1 MSAPI
6 DALTQTTDAQ
16 PLPVLGRDVT
26 VPLVTGGEVT
36 YAALDYAASAPAL
49 QRVWDDVA
57 AYAPYYGSV
66 HRGAG
71 YLSQLSTDL
80 FENSRRAVAE
90 FLGCREDDQVVFTR
104 STTDSLNLLAAV
116 LPAGCEVFV
125 FETEHHASLLPWRD
139 ARVSYL
145 NAPRTPGEAVAT
157 LERALAA
164 RDLKGPALVCVT
176 GASNV
181 TGELW
186 PVRELAAVAH
196 AHGARVVLDAAQ
208 LAPHHPV
215 DIAELDVDWVAFS
228 GHKLYA
234 PFGSGVLAGRADWL
248 RDSEPYLAGGG
259 ASRKVARRSDGGVDV
274 EWHTTAARHEAGSPN
289 VIGVYAI
296 ASACKALTEAG
307 FDRLV
312 ARERELVARVREG
325 LAEVPE
331 VRVLSLFG
339 DDAPRVGV
347 ISFVVDGW
355 NSSHF
360 AAALSAEY
368 GIGVRDGL
376 FCAHPLVRTLLGG
389 DAGDPG
395 SAARLTPVPARG
407 RSTRSGSASGP
418 VRRTSTSSGSPGPSG
433 NSSGTAP
440 AGTTAPRTAVASP
453 TAADARRSGV
463 EADRERRFQVVLGVG
478 TERHVRVRGLDAR
491 DLADAARDDVR
502 QVVVP
507 GDPHHGDQIVGA
519 GDGED
524 LADAF
529 QRRDGL
535 GDLGDPVD
543 AGLDEHDRGDH
554 G

>member
-1 MSAPI
+1 MSVPTAV
-6 DALTQTTDAQ
+6 AT

-26 VPLVTGGEVT
+26 VPLVTGGQVA

-80 FENSRRAVAE
+80 FENARGTVAE

-104 STTDSLNLLAAV
+104 STTDSLNLLAAA
-116 LPAGCEVFV
+116 LPAGCRVFV

-139 ARVSYL
+139 ADVTYL
-145 NAPRTPGEAVAT
+145 DAPRSPAEAVET

-164 RDLKGPALVCVT
+164 REPYGPALVCVT

-186 PVRELAAVAH
+186 PVRELAAAAH
-196 AHGARVVLDAAQ
+196 AHGARIVLDAAQ

-215 DIAELDVDWVAFS
+215 SVRDLDVDWVAFS

-234 PFGSGVLAGRADWL
+234 PFGSGVLAGRSDWL
-248 RDSEPYLAGGG
+248 RDAEPYLAGGG
-259 ASRKVARRSDGGVDV
+259 ASRQVARRADGGVDV
-274 EWHTTAARHEAGSPN
+274 QWHTTAARHEAGSPN
-289 VIGVYAI
+289 VIGVHSI

-312 ARERELVARVREG
+312 AREQHLVGEVLAG

-331 VRVLSLFG
+331 VKVLSLFG

-347 ISFVVDGW
+347 ISFVVEGW

-376 FCAHPLVRTLLGG
+376 FCAHPLVRTLLGS
-389 DAGDPG
+389 DPG
-395 SAARLTPVPARG
+395 EAGECGAPEAEPGERSLNAIRVSFGAGTPDEHIERFLRAVRELVSGGARWKYRTEDGRCVPDRGAAAR
-407 RSTRSGSASGP
+407 
-418 VRRTSTSSGSPGPSG
+418 
-433 NSSGTAP
+433 
-440 AGTTAPRTAVASP
+440 
-453 TAADARRSGV
+453 
-463 EADRERRFQVVLGVG
+463 
-478 TERHVRVRGLDAR
+478 
-491 DLADAARDDVR
+491 
-502 QVVVP
+502 
-507 GDPHHGDQIVGA
+507 I
-519 GDGED
+519 
-524 LADAF
+524 
-529 QRRDGL
+529 
-535 GDLGDPVD
+535 
-543 AGLDEHDRGDH
+543 
-554 G
+554 

>member
-1 MSAPI
+1 MSACPN
-6 DALTQTTDAQ
+6 AAATTTPSDDPACAD
-16 PLPVLGRDVT
+16 PLPVLGREVT

-80 FENSRRAVAE
+80 FENSRRTVAE
-90 FLGCREDDQVVFTR
+90 FLGCRPDDQVVFTR

-116 LPAGCEVFV
+116 VPAECEVFV

-139 ARVSYL
+139 ARVTYL

-157 LERALAA
+157 LERALAGRGA
-164 RDLKGPALVCVT
+164 EGPALVCVT

-186 PVRELAAVAH
+186 PVRELAAAAH
-196 AHGARVVLDAAQ
+196 AGGARIVLDAAQ

-215 DIAELDVDWVAFS
+215 DIAGLDVDWVAFS

-248 RDSEPYLAGGG
+248 QGAEPYLAGGG
-259 ASRKVARRSDGGVDV
+259 ASRKVARRADGGVDV
-274 EWHTTAARHEAGSPN
+274 DWHTTAARHEAGSPN

-296 ASACKALTEAG
+296 ASACKALTDAG
-307 FDRLV
+307 FDALV
-312 ARERELVARVREG
+312 AREHRLVARVREG
-325 LAEVPE
+325 LAGVPE
-331 VRVLSLFG
+331 VKVLSLFG
-339 DDAPRVGV
+339 EDAPRVGV
-347 ISFVVDGW
+347 LSFVVEGW

-376 FCAHPLVRTLLGG
+376 FCAHPLVRTLLGS
-389 DAGDPG
+389 DPQDPG
-395 SAARLTPVPARG
+395 ECGAPEAEPG
-407 RSTRSGSASGP
+407 ERSLNAIRVSFG
-418 VRRTSTSSGSPGPSG
+418 
-433 NSSGTAP
+433 
-440 AGTTAPRTAVASP
+440 AGTP
-453 TAADARRSGV
+453 
-463 EADRERRFQVVLGVG
+463 
-478 TERHVRVRGLDAR
+478 
-491 DLADAARDDVR
+491 
-502 QVVVP
+502 
-507 GDPHHGDQIVGA
+507 
-519 GDGED
+519 
-524 LADAF
+524 
-529 QRRDGL
+529 
-535 GDLGDPVD
+535 
-543 AGLDEHDRGDH
+543 DEHVDRFVRAVRELVTDGARWNYRTEDGRCVPDRG
-554 G
+554 

>member
-1 MSAPI
+1 MSVCPSAVETSAPL
-6 DALTQTTDAQ
+6 A
-16 PLPVLGRDVT
+16 VLGSDVT

-49 QRVWDDVA
+49 RRVWDDVA

-80 FENSRRAVAE
+80 FETSRKDVAA

-104 STTDSLNLLAAV
+104 STTDSLNLLAAA
-116 LPAGCEVFV
+116 LPTGTEVFV
-125 FETEHHASLLPWRD
+125 FETEHHASLLPWEQRED
-139 ARVSYL
+139 TRVTYL
-145 NAPRTPGEAVAT
+145 SAPRSPREAVET
-157 LERALAA
+157 LEKALAGRA
-164 RDLKGPALVCVT
+164 GGPALVCVT

-186 PVRELAAVAH
+186 PVRELAAAAH
-196 AHGARVVLDAAQ
+196 ARGARIVLDAAQ

-215 DIAELDVDWVAFS
+215 DIAEADVDWVAFS

-234 PFGSGVLAGRADWL
+234 PFGAGVLAGRADWL
-248 RDSEPYLAGGG
+248 REARPYLAGGG
-259 ASRKVARRSDGGVDV
+259 ASRKVARRDDGGVDV

-296 ASACKALTEAG
+296 ASACRALSEAG
-307 FDRLV
+307 FDGLV
-312 ARERELVARVREG
+312 ARERQLIATVREG

-331 VRVLSLFG
+331 VRLLSLFG

-347 ISFVVDGW
+347 LSFVVEGW

-389 DAGDPG
+389 EAGDPG
-395 SAARLTPVPARG
+395 ECGAPEAAPGERSLNAIRVSFGAGTPDEHVERFVRAVKELVRDGAKWEYRTEDGRCVPAR
-407 RSTRSGSASGP
+407 
-418 VRRTSTSSGSPGPSG
+418 
-433 NSSGTAP
+433 
-440 AGTTAPRTAVASP
+440 
-453 TAADARRSGV
+453 
-463 EADRERRFQVVLGVG
+463 
-478 TERHVRVRGLDAR
+478 
-491 DLADAARDDVR
+491 
-502 QVVVP
+502 
-507 GDPHHGDQIVGA
+507 
-519 GDGED
+519 
-524 LADAF
+524 
-529 QRRDGL
+529 
-535 GDLGDPVD
+535 
-543 AGLDEHDRGDH
+543 
-554 G
+554 

>member
-1 MSAPI
+1 MSVPTA
-6 DALTQTTDAQ
+6 ALDSSICA
-16 PLPVLGRDVT
+16 PLPVLGQNVT

-80 FENSRRAVAE
+80 FENSRRTVAE
-90 FLGCREDDQVVFTR
+90 FLGCRADDQVVFTR
-104 STTDSLNLLAAV
+104 STTDSLNLLAAAI
-116 LPAGCEVFV
+116 PADCQVFV
-125 FETEHHASLLPWRD
+125 YETEHHASLLPWRD
-139 ARVSYL
+139 AQVTYL
-145 NAPRTPGEAVAT
+145 NAPRTPAQAVES
-157 LERALAA
+157 LERALAD
-164 RDLKGPALVCVT
+164 RDPYGPALVCVT

-186 PVRELAAVAH
+186 PVRELAAAAH
-196 AHGARVVLDAAQ
+196 AHGARIVLDAAQ

-248 RDSEPYLAGGG
+248 QAAEPYLAGGG
-259 ASRKVARRSDGGVDV
+259 ASRKVARRADGGVDV
-274 EWHTTAARHEAGSPN
+274 DWHTTAARHEAGSPN
-289 VIGVYAI
+289 VIGVYSI

-307 FDRLV
+307 FEGLV
-312 ARERELVARVREG
+312 AREQELVGRVREG

-331 VRVLSLFG
+331 VQVLSLFG

-347 ISFVVDGW
+347 ISFVVRGW

-376 FCAHPLVRTLLGG
+376 FCAHPLVRTLLGS
-389 DAGDPG
+389 DPQDPG
-395 SAARLTPVPARG
+395 ECGAPEAEPG
-407 RSTRSGSASGP
+407 ERSLNAIRVSFG
-418 VRRTSTSSGSPGPSG
+418 
-433 NSSGTAP
+433 
-440 AGTTAPRTAVASP
+440 AGTP
-453 TAADARRSGV
+453 
-463 EADRERRFQVVLGVG
+463 
-478 TERHVRVRGLDAR
+478 
-491 DLADAARDDVR
+491 
-502 QVVVP
+502 
-507 GDPHHGDQIVGA
+507 
-519 GDGED
+519 
-524 LADAF
+524 
-529 QRRDGL
+529 
-535 GDLGDPVD
+535 
-543 AGLDEHDRGDH
+543 DEHIDRFLRAVSELVREGARWNYRTEDGRCVPDRGEATQV
-554 G
+554 

>member
-1 MSAPI
+1 MSV
-6 DALTQTTDAQ
+6 LTAATDQSICA
-16 PLPVLGRDVT
+16 PLPVLGKDVT

-80 FENSRRAVAE
+80 FESSRVTVAE
-90 FLGCREDDQVVFTR
+90 FLGCRADDQVVFTR
-104 STTDSLNLLAAV
+104 STTDSLNLLAAA
-116 LPAGCEVFV
+116 LPADCQVFV

-139 ARVSYL
+139 ARVTYL
-145 NAPRTPGEAVAT
+145 NAPRTPDQAVET
-157 LERALAA
+157 LERALAG
-164 RDLKGPALVCVT
+164 RDPYGPALVCVT

-186 PVRELAAVAH
+186 PVKELAAAAH
-196 AHGARVVLDAAQ
+196 AHGARIVLDAAQ

-234 PFGSGVLAGRADWL
+234 PFGSGVLAGRSDWL
-248 RDSEPYLAGGG
+248 TAAEPYLAGGG
-259 ASRKVARRSDGGVDV
+259 ASRQVARRADGGVDV

-289 VIGVYAI
+289 VIGVYSI

-307 FDRLV
+307 FDSLV
-312 ARERELVARVREG
+312 AREQRLVTAVRAG

-331 VRVLSLFG
+331 VKVLSLFG

-347 ISFVVDGW
+347 ISFVVEGW

-376 FCAHPLVRTLLGG
+376 FCAHPLVRTLLGSDPQDVG
-389 DAGDPG
+389 ECGAPEAEPGQKSLNAIRVSFGAG
-395 SAARLTPVPARG
+395 TPDEHVERFLRAVKELVSEGAQWKYRTEDGRCVPDR
-407 RSTRSGSASGP
+407 
-418 VRRTSTSSGSPGPSG
+418 
-433 NSSGTAP
+433 GTA
-440 AGTTAPRTAVASP
+440 T
-453 TAADARRSGV
+453 
-463 EADRERRFQVVLGVG
+463 QV
-478 TERHVRVRGLDAR
+478 
-491 DLADAARDDVR
+491 
-502 QVVVP
+502 
-507 GDPHHGDQIVGA
+507 
-519 GDGED
+519 
-524 LADAF
+524 
-529 QRRDGL
+529 
-535 GDLGDPVD
+535 
-543 AGLDEHDRGDH
+543 
-554 G
+554 

>member
-1 MSAPI
+1 MTDSESADPCC
-6 DALTQTTDAQ
+6 AA

-80 FENSRRAVAE
+80 FENSRATVAE
-90 FLGCREDDQVVFTR
+90 FLDCRPGDQVVFTR
-104 STTDSLNLLAAV
+104 STTDSLNLLARTI
-116 LPAGCEVFV
+116 PSGCEVFV
-125 FETEHHASLLPWRD
+125 FETEHHASLLPWQD
-139 ARVSYL
+139 ARVTYL
-145 NAPRTPGEAVAT
+145 NAPRTPAQAVET
-157 LERALAA
+157 LERALAD
-164 RDLKGPALVCVT
+164 RDPYGPALVCVT

-186 PVRELAAVAH
+186 PVKELAAAAH
-196 AHGARVVLDAAQ
+196 AHGARIVLDAAQ

-215 DIAELDVDWVAFS
+215 SVQELDVDWVAFS

-234 PFGSGVLAGRADWL
+234 PFGSGVLAGRSDWL
-248 RDSEPYLAGGG
+248 QEAEPYLAGGG
-259 ASRKVARRSDGGVDV
+259 ASRKVARRADGGVDV

-289 VIGVYAI
+289 VIGVYSI

-307 FDRLV
+307 FDQLV
-312 ARERELVARVREG
+312 AREQHLIDTVRAG

-347 ISFVVDGW
+347 ISFVVEGW

-376 FCAHPLVRTLLGG
+376 FCAHPLVRTLLGS
-389 DAGDPG
+389 DPQDPG
-395 SAARLTPVPARG
+395 ECGAPEAAPG
-407 RSTRSGSASGP
+407 ERSLNAIRVSFG
-418 VRRTSTSSGSPGPSG
+418 
-433 NSSGTAP
+433 
-440 AGTTAPRTAVASP
+440 AGTP
-453 TAADARRSGV
+453 DEHV
-463 EADRERRFQVVLGVG
+463 ERF
-478 TERHVRVRGLDAR
+478 
-491 DLADAARDDVR
+491 
-502 QVVVP
+502 
-507 GDPHHGDQIVGA
+507 VGA
-519 GDGED
+519 VKE
-524 LADAF
+524 LV
-529 QRRDGL
+529 RDGAQWKYRTED
-535 GDLGDPVD
+535 GRCVP
-543 AGLDEHDRGDH
+543 DRG
-554 G
+554 

>member
-1 MSAPI
+1 MSAYLN
-6 DALTQTTDAQ
+6 AAATTTDTATTAATTTGTD

-26 VPLVTGGEVT
+26 VPLVTGGEVS

-80 FENSRRAVAE
+80 FENSRRTVAE
-90 FLGCREDDQVVFTR
+90 FLGCRPDDQVVFTR

-116 LPAGCEVFV
+116 LPADCQVFV
-125 FETEHHASLLPWRD
+125 FETEHHASLLPWRE

-145 NAPRTPGEAVAT
+145 NAPRTPAEAVAT
-157 LERALAA
+157 LERALAE
-164 RDLKGPALVCVT
+164 RDPRGPALVCVT

-186 PVRELAAVAH
+186 PVRELAAAAH
-196 AHGARVVLDAAQ
+196 THGARIVLDAAQ

-215 DIAELDVDWVAFS
+215 DIAGLDVDWVAFS

-248 RDSEPYLAGGG
+248 QDAEPYLAGGG
-259 ASRKVARRSDGGVDV
+259 ASRAVARRSDGGVDV
-274 EWHTTAARHEAGSPN
+274 AWHTTAARHEAGSPN

-296 ASACKALTEAG
+296 AAACRALTEAG
-307 FDRLV
+307 FDTLV
-312 ARERELVARVREG
+312 DRERRLVARVRAG

-347 ISFVVDGW
+347 LSFVVEGW

-376 FCAHPLVRTLLGG
+376 FCAHPLVRTLLGT
-389 DAGDPG
+389 DPQDPG
-395 SAARLTPVPARG
+395 ECGAPEAEPG
-407 RSTRSGSASGP
+407 ERSLNAIRVSFG
-418 VRRTSTSSGSPGPSG
+418 
-433 NSSGTAP
+433 
-440 AGTTAPRTAVASP
+440 AGTPDEHVDRFVRAVRELVSQGARWNYRTE
-453 TAADARRSGV
+453 DGRC
-463 EADRERRFQVVLGVG
+463 
-478 TERHVRVRGLDAR
+478 
-491 DLADAARDDVR
+491 
-502 QVVVP
+502 VP
-507 GDPHHGDQIVGA
+507 D
-519 GDGED
+519 
-524 LADAF
+524 
-529 QRRDGL
+529 RDG
-535 GDLGDPVD
+535 
-543 AGLDEHDRGDH
+543 AAA
-554 G
+554 

>member
-1 MSAPI
+1 MSAYPNTAVEI
-6 DALTQTTDAQ
+6 TDSESADPCCAA

-80 FENSRRAVAE
+80 FENSRATVAE
-90 FLGCREDDQVVFTR
+90 FLDCRPGDQVVFTR
-104 STTDSLNLLAAV
+104 STTDSLNLLARTI
-116 LPAGCEVFV
+116 PSGCEVFV
-125 FETEHHASLLPWRD
+125 FETEHHASLLPWQD
-139 ARVSYL
+139 ARVTYL
-145 NAPRTPGEAVAT
+145 NAPRTPAQAVET
-157 LERALAA
+157 LERALAD
-164 RDLKGPALVCVT
+164 RDPYGPALVCVT

-186 PVRELAAVAH
+186 PVKELAAAAH
-196 AHGARVVLDAAQ
+196 AHGARIVLDAAQ

-215 DIAELDVDWVAFS
+215 SVQELDVDWVAFS

-234 PFGSGVLAGRADWL
+234 PFGSGVLAGRSDWL
-248 RDSEPYLAGGG
+248 QEAEPYLAGGG
-259 ASRKVARRSDGGVDV
+259 ASRKVARRADGGVDV

-289 VIGVYAI
+289 VIGVYSI

-307 FDRLV
+307 FDQLV
-312 ARERELVARVREG
+312 AREQHLIDTVRAG

-347 ISFVVDGW
+347 ISFVVEGW

-376 FCAHPLVRTLLGG
+376 FCAHPLVRTLLGS
-389 DAGDPG
+389 DPQDPG
-395 SAARLTPVPARG
+395 ECGAPEAAPG
-407 RSTRSGSASGP
+407 ERSLNAIRVSFG
-418 VRRTSTSSGSPGPSG
+418 
-433 NSSGTAP
+433 
-440 AGTTAPRTAVASP
+440 AGTP
-453 TAADARRSGV
+453 DEHV
-463 EADRERRFQVVLGVG
+463 ERF
-478 TERHVRVRGLDAR
+478 
-491 DLADAARDDVR
+491 
-502 QVVVP
+502 
-507 GDPHHGDQIVGA
+507 VGA
-519 GDGED
+519 VKE
-524 LADAF
+524 LV
-529 QRRDGL
+529 RDGAQWKYRTED
-535 GDLGDPVD
+535 GRCVP
-543 AGLDEHDRGDH
+543 DRG
-554 G
+554 

>member
-1 MSAPI
+1 MSVSTAAA
-6 DALTQTTDAQ
+6 DQSLRA

-80 FENSRRAVAE
+80 FENARRTVAE
-90 FLGCREDDQVVFTR
+90 FLDCRIEDSPGEARSGKGGGGRREGDQVVFTR
-104 STTDSLNLLAAV
+104 STTDSLNLLARV
-116 LPAGCEVFV
+116 VPADCRVFV

-139 ARVSYL
+139 AQVTYL
-145 NAPRTPGEAVAT
+145 NAPRTPEQAVAT
-157 LERALAA
+157 LERALAD
-164 RDLKGPALVCVT
+164 REPYGPALVCVT

-186 PVRELAAVAH
+186 PVRELAAAAH
-196 AHGARVVLDAAQ
+196 AHGARIVLDAAQ

-215 DIAELDVDWVAFS
+215 SVKDLDVDWVAFS

-248 RDSEPYLAGGG
+248 REAEPYLAGGG
-259 ASRKVARRSDGGVDV
+259 ASRRVSRRTDGGVDV
-274 EWHTTAARHEAGSPN
+274 EWHDSAARHEAGSPN
-289 VIGVYAI
+289 VIGAYSI
-296 ASACKALTEAG
+296 AAACKALTEAG
-307 FDRLV
+307 FDTLV
-312 ARERELVARVREG
+312 AREQHLIDRVREG
-325 LAEVPE
+325 LAAVPQ

-347 ISFVVDGW
+347 ISFVVEGW

-376 FCAHPLVRTLLGG
+376 FCAHPLVRTLLGSDPQTQG
-389 DAGDPG
+389 ECGAPEAAPGEKSLNAIRVSFGAG
-395 SAARLTPVPARG
+395 TPDEHVERFVTAVRELVSDGAKWRYRTEDGRCVPA
-407 RSTRSGSASGP
+407 
-418 VRRTSTSSGSPGPSG
+418 V
-433 NSSGTAP
+433 
-440 AGTTAPRTAVASP
+440 
-453 TAADARRSGV
+453 
-463 EADRERRFQVVLGVG
+463 
-478 TERHVRVRGLDAR
+478 
-491 DLADAARDDVR
+491 
-502 QVVVP
+502 
-507 GDPHHGDQIVGA
+507 
-519 GDGED
+519 
-524 LADAF
+524 
-529 QRRDGL
+529 
-535 GDLGDPVD
+535 
-543 AGLDEHDRGDH
+543 
-554 G
+554 

>member
-1 MSAPI
+1 MSVSTVAAP
-6 DALTQTTDAQ
+6 AVCE

-26 VPLVTGGEVT
+26 VPLVTGGEVA

-80 FENSRRAVAE
+80 FENSRATVAE
-90 FLGCREDDQVVFTR
+90 FLDCRDGDQVVFTR

-116 LPAGCEVFV
+116 LPADCQVFV
-125 FETEHHASLLPWRD
+125 FETEHHASLLPWKD
-139 ARVSYL
+139 AQVTYL
-145 NAPRTPGEAVAT
+145 NAPRTPRQAVDT
-157 LERALAA
+157 LERALAE
-164 RDLKGPALVCVT
+164 RDPHGPALVCVT

-186 PVRELAAVAH
+186 PVRELAAAAH
-196 AHGARVVLDAAQ
+196 AHGARIVLDAAQ

-215 DIAELDVDWVAFS
+215 SVRELDVDWVAFS

-248 RDSEPYLAGGG
+248 QAAEPYLAGGG
-259 ASRKVARRSDGGVDV
+259 ASRKVARRADGGVHV

-296 ASACKALTEAG
+296 AAACKALTEAG
-307 FDRLV
+307 FDTLV
-312 ARERELVARVREG
+312 AREQHLIDTVRAG

-339 DDAPRVGV
+339 DEAPRVGV
-347 ISFVVDGW
+347 ISFVVEGW

-376 FCAHPLVRTLLGG
+376 FCAHPLVRTLLGS
-389 DAGDPG
+389 DPQDVG
-395 SAARLTPVPARG
+395 ECGAPEAEPG
-407 RSTRSGSASGP
+407 ERSLNAIRVSFG
-418 VRRTSTSSGSPGPSG
+418 
-433 NSSGTAP
+433 
-440 AGTTAPRTAVASP
+440 AGTPDEHVERFVAAVKEL
-453 TAADARRSGV
+453 V
-463 EADRERRFQVVLGVG
+463 
-478 TERHVRVRGLDAR
+478 
-491 DLADAARDDVR
+491 
-502 QVVVP
+502 
-507 GDPHHGDQIVGA
+507 
-519 GDGED
+519 
-524 LADAF
+524 
-529 QRRDGL
+529 RDGAQWKYRTED
-535 GDLGDPVD
+535 GRCVP
-543 AGLDEHDRGDH
+543 DRG
-554 G
+554 

>member
-1 MSAPI
+1 MSARPNAAATAVETAPAADS
-6 DALTQTTDAQ
+6 DACCTG

-80 FENSRRAVAE
+80 FEQSRATVAA
-90 FLGCREDDQVVFTR
+90 FLDCRDGDQVVFTR
-104 STTDSLNLLAAV
+104 STTDSLNLLAQAV
-116 LPAGCEVFV
+116 PADCQVFV

-139 ARVSYL
+139 ARVTYL
-145 NAPRTPGEAVAT
+145 DAPRTPAQAVET
-157 LERALAA
+157 LERALAD
-164 RDLKGPALVCVT
+164 REPHGPALVCVT

-186 PVRELAAVAH
+186 PVRELAAAAH
-196 AHGARVVLDAAQ
+196 AHGARIVLDAAQ

-215 DIAELDVDWVAFS
+215 SVKDLDVDWVAFS

-248 RDSEPYLAGGG
+248 QAAEPYLAGGG
-259 ASRKVARRSDGGVDV
+259 ASRTVARRVSGEGAGGVDV

-289 VIGVYAI
+289 VIGVYSI

-307 FDRLV
+307 FDTLV
-312 ARERELVARVREG
+312 ARERYLIEKVREG
-325 LAEVPE
+325 LAAVPE
-331 VRVLSLFG
+331 VKVLSLFG

-376 FCAHPLVRTLLGG
+376 FCAHPLVRTLLGS
-389 DAGDPG
+389 DAQDPG
-395 SAARLTPVPARG
+395 ECGAPEAKPG
-407 RSTRSGSASGP
+407 ERSLNAIRVSFG
-418 VRRTSTSSGSPGPSG
+418 
-433 NSSGTAP
+433 
-440 AGTTAPRTAVASP
+440 AGTP
-453 TAADARRSGV
+453 DEHV
-463 EADRERRFQVVLGVG
+463 ERF
-478 TERHVRVRGLDAR
+478 
-491 DLADAARDDVR
+491 
-502 QVVVP
+502 
-507 GDPHHGDQIVGA
+507 VGA
-519 GDGED
+519 VKE
-524 LADAF
+524 LV
-529 QRRDGL
+529 RDGAQWKYRTED
-535 GDLGDPVD
+535 GRCVP
-543 AGLDEHDRGDH
+543 DRG
-554 G
+554 

>member
-1 MSAPI
+1 MSATLNATATAGSAAPV
-6 DALTQTTDAQ
+6 DPACAE
-16 PLPVLGRDVT
+16 PLAVLGRDVT

-80 FENSRRAVAE
+80 FEQSRVTVAE
-90 FLGCREDDQVVFTR
+90 FLDCRPCDQVVFTR

-116 LPAGCEVFV
+116 LPAGCQVFV
-125 FETEHHASLLPWRD
+125 FETEHHASLLPWAD
-139 ARVSYL
+139 AEVTYL

-157 LERALAA
+157 LERALADRTA
-164 RDLKGPALVCVT
+164 STEGGYGPALVCVT

-186 PVRELAAVAH
+186 PVKELAAAAH
-196 AHGARVVLDAAQ
+196 AHGARIVLDAAQ

-215 DIAELDVDWVAFS
+215 SVQDLDVDWVAFS

-248 RDSEPYLAGGG
+248 QEAEPYLAGGG
-259 ASRKVARRSDGGVDV
+259 ASRTVARREDGGVDV

-289 VIGVYAI
+289 VIGVYSI
-296 ASACKALTEAG
+296 ASACRALTEAG
-307 FDRLV
+307 FETLV
-312 ARERELVARVREG
+312 AREQHLIAKVREG
-325 LAEVPE
+325 LAEVPA

-389 DAGDPG
+389 EPQAQGECGAPEAAPGERSLNAIRVSFGAGTPDEHVDRFVRAVKEL
-395 SAARLTPVPARG
+395 AANGAQWQYRTQEGRCVPA
-407 RSTRSGSASGP
+407 
-418 VRRTSTSSGSPGPSG
+418 V
-433 NSSGTAP
+433 
-440 AGTTAPRTAVASP
+440 
-453 TAADARRSGV
+453 
-463 EADRERRFQVVLGVG
+463 
-478 TERHVRVRGLDAR
+478 
-491 DLADAARDDVR
+491 
-502 QVVVP
+502 
-507 GDPHHGDQIVGA
+507 
-519 GDGED
+519 
-524 LADAF
+524 
-529 QRRDGL
+529 
-535 GDLGDPVD
+535 
-543 AGLDEHDRGDH
+543 
-554 G
+554 

>member
-1 MSAPI
+1 MSVRPAAPAAPVAHASSAAPA
-6 DALTQTTDAQ
+6 DVCR
-16 PLPVLGRDVT
+16 PLPVLGADVR

-49 QRVWDDVA
+49 QRVWDDIA

-80 FENSRRAVAE
+80 FENSRQDVAA

-104 STTDSLNLLAAV
+104 STTDSLNLLAAAV
-116 LPAGCEVFV
+116 PSGTEVFV
-125 FETEHHASLLPWRD
+125 FETEHHASLLPWEQRED
-139 ARVSYL
+139 VHVRYL
-145 NAPRTPGEAVAT
+145 SAPRSPRQAVET
-157 LERALAA
+157 LERALAERA
-164 RDLKGPALVCVT
+164 GGPALVCVT

-186 PVRELAAVAH
+186 PVRELGAAAH
-196 AHGARVVLDAAQ
+196 AHGARIVLDAAQ

-215 DIAELDVDWVAFS
+215 DIAASDVDWVAFS

-234 PFGSGVLAGRADWL
+234 PFGAGVLAGRADWL
-248 RDSEPYLAGGG
+248 VEARPYLAGGG
-259 ASRKVARRSDGGVDV
+259 ASRKVARRDDGGVDV

-307 FDRLV
+307 FDGLV
-312 ARERELVARVREG
+312 ARERQLIAAVREG

-347 ISFVVDGW
+347 LSFVVDGW

-376 FCAHPLVRTLLGG
+376 FCAHPLVRTLLGSEPEEPG
-389 DAGDPG
+389 ECGAPEAAPGERSLNAIRVSFGAGTPDEHVDRFVRAVKELVRDG
-395 SAARLTPVPARG
+395 ARWTYRTEDGRCVPAR
-407 RSTRSGSASGP
+407 
-418 VRRTSTSSGSPGPSG
+418 
-433 NSSGTAP
+433 
-440 AGTTAPRTAVASP
+440 
-453 TAADARRSGV
+453 D
-463 EADRERRFQVVLGVG
+463 
-478 TERHVRVRGLDAR
+478 
-491 DLADAARDDVR
+491 
-502 QVVVP
+502 
-507 GDPHHGDQIVGA
+507 
-519 GDGED
+519 
-524 LADAF
+524 
-529 QRRDGL
+529 
-535 GDLGDPVD
+535 
-543 AGLDEHDRGDH
+543 
-554 G
+554 

>member
-1 MSAPI
+1 MSARPAATASASAAASAAASASVASA
-6 DALTQTTDAQ
+6 DSSVAACE
-16 PLPVLGRDVT
+16 PLPVLGSDVL

-49 QRVWDDVA
+49 RRVWDDIA

-80 FENSRRAVAE
+80 FENSRKDVAA

-116 LPAGCEVFV
+116 APRGTEVFV
-125 FETEHHASLLPWRD
+125 FETEHHASLLPWEQRD
-139 ARVSYL
+139 DVTVRYL
-145 NAPRTPGEAVAT
+145 SAPRSPRQAVET
-157 LERALAA
+157 LEQALAGRA
-164 RDLKGPALVCVT
+164 EGPALVCVT

-186 PVRELAAVAH
+186 PVRELAAAAH
-196 AHGARVVLDAAQ
+196 AHGARIVLDAAQ

-215 DIAELDVDWVAFS
+215 DIAEADVDWVAFS

-234 PFGSGVLAGRADWL
+234 PFGAGVLAGRADWL
-248 RDSEPYLAGGG
+248 LAARPYLAGGG
-259 ASRKVARRSDGGVDV
+259 ASRKVTRRDDGGVDV

-296 ASACKALTEAG
+296 ASACRALAEAG
-307 FDRLV
+307 FEGLV
-312 ARERELVARVREG
+312 ARERELIEKVRAG

-347 ISFVVDGW
+347 LSFVVEGW

-376 FCAHPLVRTLLGG
+376 FCAHPLVRTLL
-389 DAGDPG
+389 DSEPDEPG
-395 SAARLTPVPARG
+395 ECGAPEAAPG
-407 RSTRSGSASGP
+407 ERSLNAIRVSFG
-418 VRRTSTSSGSPGPSG
+418 
-433 NSSGTAP
+433 
-440 AGTTAPRTAVASP
+440 AGTP
-453 TAADARRSGV
+453 DEHV
-463 EADRERRFQVVLGVG
+463 ERF
-478 TERHVRVRGLDAR
+478 
-491 DLADAARDDVR
+491 
-502 QVVVP
+502 
-507 GDPHHGDQIVGA
+507 VGA
-519 GDGED
+519 VKELVREGARWSYRTEDG
-524 LADAF
+524 
-529 QRRDGL
+529 RCV
-535 GDLGDPVD
+535 P
-543 AGLDEHDRGDH
+543 DRG
-554 G
+554 

>member
-1 MSAPI
+1 MSAYPN
-6 DALTQTTDAQ
+6 ATATTSTDAASARTGADACCDG

-80 FENSRRAVAE
+80 FEQSRVTVHE
-90 FLGCREDDQVVFTR
+90 FLGCRPSDQVIFTR
-104 STTDSLNLLAAV
+104 STTDSLNLLAQV
-116 LPAGCEVFV
+116 LPAGCQVFV

-139 ARVSYL
+139 ARVTYL
-145 NAPRTPGEAVAT
+145 NAPRTPEQAVET
-157 LERALAA
+157 LERALAD
-164 RDLKGPALVCVT
+164 RDPHGPALVCVT

-186 PVRELAAVAH
+186 PVRELAAAAH
-196 AHGARVVLDAAQ
+196 AHGARIVLDAAQ

-215 DIAELDVDWVAFS
+215 SVTELDVDWVAFS

-248 RDSEPYLAGGG
+248 QDAEPYLAGGG
-259 ASRKVARRSDGGVDV
+259 ASRKVTRRVSGEGAGGVDV

-289 VIGVYAI
+289 VIGVYSI
-296 ASACKALTEAG
+296 ASACRALTEAG

-312 ARERELVARVREG
+312 AREQELVRRVREG
-325 LAEVPE
+325 LADVPE
-331 VRVLSLFG
+331 VRILSLFG

-376 FCAHPLVRTLLGG
+376 FCAHPLVRTLLGSAPQEPG
-389 DAGDPG
+389 ECGAPEAAPGERSLNAIRVSFGAG
-395 SAARLTPVPARG
+395 TPDEHVERFVGAVRELVADGAKWQYRTEEGRCVPA
-407 RSTRSGSASGP
+407 
-418 VRRTSTSSGSPGPSG
+418 V
-433 NSSGTAP
+433 
-440 AGTTAPRTAVASP
+440 
-453 TAADARRSGV
+453 
-463 EADRERRFQVVLGVG
+463 
-478 TERHVRVRGLDAR
+478 
-491 DLADAARDDVR
+491 
-502 QVVVP
+502 
-507 GDPHHGDQIVGA
+507 
-519 GDGED
+519 
-524 LADAF
+524 
-529 QRRDGL
+529 
-535 GDLGDPVD
+535 
-543 AGLDEHDRGDH
+543 
-554 G
+554 

>member
-1 MSAPI
+1 MSAYAATPAATSAAAS
-6 DALTQTTDAQ
+6 DSVAASAAEPCCAA

-80 FENSRRAVAE
+80 FENSRAAVAE
-90 FLGCREDDQVVFTR
+90 FLDCRAGDQIVFTR
-104 STTDSLNLLAAV
+104 STTDSLNLLAQV
-116 LPAGCEVFV
+116 IPADCQVFV

-139 ARVSYL
+139 ARVTYL
-145 NAPRTPGEAVAT
+145 NAPRTPRQAVET
-157 LERALAA
+157 LDRALSD
-164 RDLKGPALVCVT
+164 RDLYGPALVCVT

-186 PVRELAAVAH
+186 PVKELAAVAH
-196 AHGARVVLDAAQ
+196 AHGARIVLDAAQ

-215 DIAELDVDWVAFS
+215 SVQELDVDWIAFS

-248 RDSEPYLAGGG
+248 QESEPYLAGGG
-259 ASRKVARRSDGGVDV
+259 ASRKVARRADGGVDV

-296 ASACKALTEAG
+296 AAACKALTEAG
-307 FDRLV
+307 FEGLV
-312 ARERELVARVREG
+312 ERENHLIAKVREG

-376 FCAHPLVRTLLGG
+376 FCAHPLVRTLLGSEPQEPG
-389 DAGDPG
+389 ECGAPEAEPGERSLNAIRVSFGAG
-395 SAARLTPVPARG
+395 TPDEHVERFVGAVRELVRDGAKWTYHTEEGRCVPA
-407 RSTRSGSASGP
+407 
-418 VRRTSTSSGSPGPSG
+418 V
-433 NSSGTAP
+433 
-440 AGTTAPRTAVASP
+440 
-453 TAADARRSGV
+453 
-463 EADRERRFQVVLGVG
+463 
-478 TERHVRVRGLDAR
+478 
-491 DLADAARDDVR
+491 
-502 QVVVP
+502 
-507 GDPHHGDQIVGA
+507 
-519 GDGED
+519 
-524 LADAF
+524 
-529 QRRDGL
+529 
-535 GDLGDPVD
+535 
-543 AGLDEHDRGDH
+543 
-554 G
+554 

>member
-1 MSAPI
+1 MSVFTAAADQSI
-6 DALTQTTDAQ
+6 CA
-16 PLPVLGRDVT
+16 PLPVLGKDVT

-80 FENSRRAVAE
+80 FESSRVTVAD
-90 FLGCREDDQVVFTR
+90 FLGCRADDQVVFTR
-104 STTDSLNLLAAV
+104 STTDSLNLLAAA
-116 LPAGCEVFV
+116 LPADCQVFV

-139 ARVSYL
+139 ARVTYL
-145 NAPRTPGEAVAT
+145 NAPRTPAQAVAT

-164 RDLKGPALVCVT
+164 RDPHGPALVCVT

-186 PVRELAAVAH
+186 PVRELAAAAH
-196 AHGARVVLDAAQ
+196 AHGARIVLDAAQ

-215 DIAELDVDWVAFS
+215 SIAELDVDWVAFS

-234 PFGSGVLAGRADWL
+234 PFGSGVLAGRSDWL
-248 RDSEPYLAGGG
+248 REAEPYLAGGG
-259 ASRKVARRSDGGVDV
+259 ASRKVARRTDGGVDV

-289 VIGVYAI
+289 VIGVYSI

-307 FDRLV
+307 FDSLV
-312 ARERELVARVREG
+312 AREQQLVSAVRAG

-331 VRVLSLFG
+331 VKVLSLFG

-347 ISFVVDGW
+347 ISFVVEGW

-376 FCAHPLVRTLLGG
+376 FCAHPLVRTLLGS
-389 DAGDPG
+389 DPQDVG
-395 SAARLTPVPARG
+395 ECGAPEAEPG
-407 RSTRSGSASGP
+407 ERSLNAIRVSFG
-418 VRRTSTSSGSPGPSG
+418 
-433 NSSGTAP
+433 
-440 AGTTAPRTAVASP
+440 AGTP
-453 TAADARRSGV
+453 
-463 EADRERRFQVVLGVG
+463 
-478 TERHVRVRGLDAR
+478 
-491 DLADAARDDVR
+491 
-502 QVVVP
+502 
-507 GDPHHGDQIVGA
+507 
-519 GDGED
+519 
-524 LADAF
+524 
-529 QRRDGL
+529 
-535 GDLGDPVD
+535 
-543 AGLDEHDRGDH
+543 DEHIERFLRAVKELVSEGAQWKYRTEDGRCVPDRGAAQV
-554 G
+554 

>member
-1 MSAPI
+1 MSTYPNAT
-6 DALTQTTDAQ
+6 ATAATTAVTASDPACAE

-80 FENSRRAVAE
+80 FEQSRATVSE
-90 FLGCREDDQVVFTR
+90 FLDCRPSDQVVFTR

-116 LPAGCEVFV
+116 LPAGCQVFV

-139 ARVSYL
+139 AQVTYL
-145 NAPRTPGEAVAT
+145 NAPRTPAEAVET
-157 LERALAA
+157 LERALAG
-164 RDLKGPALVCVT
+164 RSRELGGSPALVCVT

-186 PVRELAAVAH
+186 PVKELAAAAH
-196 AHGARVVLDAAQ
+196 AHGARIVLDAAQ

-215 DIAELDVDWVAFS
+215 SVQELDVDWVAFS

-248 RDSEPYLAGGG
+248 QEGQPYLAGGG
-259 ASRKVARRSDGGVDV
+259 ASRKVARRADGGVDV

-289 VIGVYAI
+289 VIGVYSI

-307 FDRLV
+307 FENLV
-312 ARERELVARVREG
+312 ARERHLIAKVRSG
-325 LAEVPE
+325 LAEVPA
-331 VRVLSLFG
+331 VRILSLFG

-376 FCAHPLVRTLLGG
+376 FCAHPLVRTLLGSEPQAQG
-389 DAGDPG
+389 ECGAPEAAPGERSLNAIRVSFGAG
-395 SAARLTPVPARG
+395 TPDEHVERFVGAVKELVTSGAKWRYRTEEGRCVPA
-407 RSTRSGSASGP
+407 
-418 VRRTSTSSGSPGPSG
+418 V
-433 NSSGTAP
+433 
-440 AGTTAPRTAVASP
+440 
-453 TAADARRSGV
+453 
-463 EADRERRFQVVLGVG
+463 
-478 TERHVRVRGLDAR
+478 
-491 DLADAARDDVR
+491 
-502 QVVVP
+502 
-507 GDPHHGDQIVGA
+507 
-519 GDGED
+519 
-524 LADAF
+524 
-529 QRRDGL
+529 
-535 GDLGDPVD
+535 
-543 AGLDEHDRGDH
+543 
-554 G
+554 

>member
-1 MSAPI
+1 MSVPTAAV
-6 DALTQTTDAQ
+6 DQAVCA
-16 PLPVLGRDVT
+16 PLPVLGADVT
-26 VPLVTGGEVT
+26 VPLVTGGDVT
-36 YAALDYAASAPAL
+36 YAALDYAASSPAL

-80 FENSRRAVAE
+80 FESSRVTVAE
-90 FLGCREDDQVVFTR
+90 FLGCRAEDQVVFTR
-104 STTDSLNLLAAV
+104 STTDSLNLLAAA
-116 LPAGCEVFV
+116 LPAGCQVFV

-139 ARVSYL
+139 ARVTYL
-145 NAPRTPGEAVAT
+145 DAPRTPDQAVAT

-164 RDLKGPALVCVT
+164 RDPHGPALVCVT

-186 PVRELAAVAH
+186 PVRELAAAAH
-196 AHGARVVLDAAQ
+196 AHGARIVLDAAQ

-248 RDSEPYLAGGG
+248 VDAEPYLAGGG
-259 ASRKVARRSDGGVDV
+259 ASRKVARRADGGVDV

-289 VIGVYAI
+289 VIGVYSI
-296 ASACKALTEAG
+296 AAACKALTEAG

-312 ARERELVARVREG
+312 AREQQLVTRVREG
-325 LAEVPE
+325 LAGVPQ
-331 VRVLSLFG
+331 VKVLSLFG

-347 ISFVVDGW
+347 LSFVVEGW

-376 FCAHPLVRTLLGG
+376 FCAHPLVRTLLGSEPQ
-389 DAGDPG
+389 DPG
-395 SAARLTPVPARG
+395 ECGAPDAAPG
-407 RSTRSGSASGP
+407 ERSLNAIRVSFG
-418 VRRTSTSSGSPGPSG
+418 
-433 NSSGTAP
+433 
-440 AGTTAPRTAVASP
+440 AGTP
-453 TAADARRSGV
+453 
-463 EADRERRFQVVLGVG
+463 
-478 TERHVRVRGLDAR
+478 
-491 DLADAARDDVR
+491 
-502 QVVVP
+502 
-507 GDPHHGDQIVGA
+507 
-519 GDGED
+519 
-524 LADAF
+524 
-529 QRRDGL
+529 
-535 GDLGDPVD
+535 
-543 AGLDEHDRGDH
+543 DEHIERFLGAVRELVGEGARWTYRTEEGRCVPDRGAAQV
-554 G
+554 

>member
-1 MSAPI
+1 MSASLNT
-6 DALTQTTDAQ
+6 AVTTAADVAVDPACVE

-80 FENSRRAVAE
+80 FEQSRVTVAE
-90 FLGCREDDQVVFTR
+90 FLDCRAEDQVIFTR
-104 STTDSLNLLAAV
+104 STTDSLNLLAAA
-116 LPAGCEVFV
+116 LPADCQVFV
-125 FETEHHASLLPWRD
+125 FETEHHASLLPWGD
-139 ARVSYL
+139 AQVTYL
-145 NAPRTPGEAVAT
+145 DAPRTPAQAVET
-157 LERALAA
+157 LERALAG
-164 RDLKGPALVCVT
+164 RDPYGPALVCVT

-186 PVRELAAVAH
+186 PVRELAAAAH
-196 AHGARVVLDAAQ
+196 AHGARIVLDAAQ

-215 DIAELDVDWVAFS
+215 SVRELDVDWVAFS

-248 RDSEPYLAGGG
+248 QAAEPYLAGGG
-259 ASRKVARRSDGGVDV
+259 ASRKVARREDGGVDV

-289 VIGVYAI
+289 VIGVYSI
-296 ASACKALTEAG
+296 ASACRALKEAG
-307 FDRLV
+307 FENLV
-312 ARERELVARVREG
+312 ARENHLIAKVREG
-325 LAEVPE
+325 LADVPA

-376 FCAHPLVRTLLGG
+376 FCAHPLVRTLLGSEPQEPG
-389 DAGDPG
+389 ECGAPEAGPG
-395 SAARLTPVPARG
+395 ERSLNAIRVSFGAGTPDEHVERFVGAVRELVTDGAKWRYHTEEGRCVPA
-407 RSTRSGSASGP
+407 
-418 VRRTSTSSGSPGPSG
+418 V
-433 NSSGTAP
+433 
-440 AGTTAPRTAVASP
+440 
-453 TAADARRSGV
+453 
-463 EADRERRFQVVLGVG
+463 
-478 TERHVRVRGLDAR
+478 
-491 DLADAARDDVR
+491 
-502 QVVVP
+502 
-507 GDPHHGDQIVGA
+507 
-519 GDGED
+519 
-524 LADAF
+524 
-529 QRRDGL
+529 
-535 GDLGDPVD
+535 
-543 AGLDEHDRGDH
+543 
-554 G
+554 

>member
-1 MSAPI
+1 MSASLNAATAATACTAPV
-6 DALTQTTDAQ
+6 DPACAE

-80 FENSRRAVAE
+80 FEQSRATVAE
-90 FLGCREDDQVVFTR
+90 FLDCRPADQVVFTR

-116 LPAGCEVFV
+116 LPADCQVFV

-139 ARVSYL
+139 ARVTYL
-145 NAPRTPGEAVAT
+145 NAPRTPGQAVAT
-157 LERALAA
+157 LERALAD
-164 RDLKGPALVCVT
+164 RDPHGPALVCVT

-186 PVRELAAVAH
+186 PVKELAAAAH
-196 AHGARVVLDAAQ
+196 AHGARIVLDAAQ

-215 DIAELDVDWVAFS
+215 SVRELDVDWVAFS

-248 RDSEPYLAGGG
+248 QEAEPYLAGGG
-259 ASRKVARRSDGGVDV
+259 ASRKVARREDGGVDV

-289 VIGVYAI
+289 VIGVYSI
-296 ASACKALTEAG
+296 ASACRALNEAG
-307 FDRLV
+307 FDQLV
-312 ARERELVARVREG
+312 AREQHLVARVREG
-325 LAEVPE
+325 LAEVPA

-376 FCAHPLVRTLLGG
+376 FCAHPLVRTLLGSEPQAQG
-389 DAGDPG
+389 ECGAPEAAPGETSLNAIRVSFGAG
-395 SAARLTPVPARG
+395 TPDEHVDRFVRAVKELVADGAKWQYRAEEGRCVPA
-407 RSTRSGSASGP
+407 
-418 VRRTSTSSGSPGPSG
+418 V
-433 NSSGTAP
+433 
-440 AGTTAPRTAVASP
+440 
-453 TAADARRSGV
+453 
-463 EADRERRFQVVLGVG
+463 
-478 TERHVRVRGLDAR
+478 
-491 DLADAARDDVR
+491 
-502 QVVVP
+502 
-507 GDPHHGDQIVGA
+507 
-519 GDGED
+519 
-524 LADAF
+524 
-529 QRRDGL
+529 
-535 GDLGDPVD
+535 
-543 AGLDEHDRGDH
+543 
-554 G
+554 

>member
-1 MSAPI
+1 MSSSSAALDTAGPAAAPE
-6 DALTQTTDAQ
+6 AESA
-16 PLPVLGRDVT
+16 PLPVLGKDVT

-80 FENSRRAVAE
+80 FENSRVTVAE
-90 FLGCREDDQVVFTR
+90 FLGCRADDQVIFTR
-104 STTDSLNLLAAV
+104 STTDSLNLLASV
-116 LPAGCEVFV
+116 LPAGCQVFV
-125 FETEHHASLLPWRD
+125 YETEHHASLLPWRD
-139 ARVSYL
+139 SRVTYL
-145 NAPRTPGEAVAT
+145 NAPRTPRQAVET
-157 LERALAA
+157 LERALAD
-164 RDLKGPALVCVT
+164 RDPHGPALVCVT

-186 PVRELAAVAH
+186 PVRELAAAAH
-196 AHGARVVLDAAQ
+196 AHGARIVVDAAQ

-248 RDSEPYLAGGG
+248 QDSEPYLAGGG
-259 ASRKVARRSDGGVDV
+259 ASKKVARRADGGVDV

-289 VIGVYAI
+289 VIGVYSI

-307 FDRLV
+307 FDKLV
-312 ARERELVARVREG
+312 AREQRLVARVRAG

-331 VRVLSLFG
+331 VKVLSLFG
-339 DDAPRVGV
+339 EDAPRVGV
-347 ISFVVDGW
+347 ISFVVEGW

-376 FCAHPLVRTLLGG
+376 FCAHPLVRTLLGS
-389 DAGDPG
+389 DPQDPG
-395 SAARLTPVPARG
+395 ECGAPEAEPG
-407 RSTRSGSASGP
+407 ERSLNAIRVSFG
-418 VRRTSTSSGSPGPSG
+418 
-433 NSSGTAP
+433 
-440 AGTTAPRTAVASP
+440 AGTP
-453 TAADARRSGV
+453 
-463 EADRERRFQVVLGVG
+463 
-478 TERHVRVRGLDAR
+478 
-491 DLADAARDDVR
+491 
-502 QVVVP
+502 
-507 GDPHHGDQIVGA
+507 
-519 GDGED
+519 
-524 LADAF
+524 
-529 QRRDGL
+529 
-535 GDLGDPVD
+535 
-543 AGLDEHDRGDH
+543 DEHVDRFVRAVGELVSEGAQWKYRTEGGRCVPDRGAAQI
-554 G
+554 

>member
-1 MSAPI
+1 MSVPTA
-6 DALTQTTDAQ
+6 ALDPSVCA

-26 VPLVTGGEVT
+26 VPLVTGGEVA

-80 FENSRRAVAE
+80 FEGSRRTVAE
-90 FLGCREDDQVVFTR
+90 FLGCRADDQVVFTR
-104 STTDSLNLLAAV
+104 STTDSLNLLAAA
-116 LPAGCEVFV
+116 LPADCQVFV
-125 FETEHHASLLPWRD
+125 YETEHHASLLPWRD
-139 ARVSYL
+139 ARVTYL
-145 NAPRTPGEAVAT
+145 NAPRTPAQAVET
-157 LERALAA
+157 LERALAG
-164 RDLKGPALVCVT
+164 RDPYGPALVCVT

-186 PVRELAAVAH
+186 PVAELAAAAH
-196 AHGARVVLDAAQ
+196 AHGARIVLDAAQ

-248 RDSEPYLAGGG
+248 QAAEPYLAGGG
-259 ASRKVARRSDGGVDV
+259 ASRKVARRADGGVDV
-274 EWHTTAARHEAGSPN
+274 DWHTTAARHEAGSPN
-289 VIGVYAI
+289 VIGVHAI

-307 FDRLV
+307 FDHLV
-312 ARERELVARVREG
+312 AREQELVARVRQG

-347 ISFVVDGW
+347 ISFVVRGW

-376 FCAHPLVRTLLGG
+376 FCAHPLVRTLLGS
-389 DAGDPG
+389 DPQDPG
-395 SAARLTPVPARG
+395 ECGAPEAEPG
-407 RSTRSGSASGP
+407 ERSLNAIRVSFG
-418 VRRTSTSSGSPGPSG
+418 
-433 NSSGTAP
+433 
-440 AGTTAPRTAVASP
+440 AGTPDEHIDRFLRAVSEL
-453 TAADARRSGV
+453 V
-463 EADRERRFQVVLGVG
+463 
-478 TERHVRVRGLDAR
+478 
-491 DLADAARDDVR
+491 
-502 QVVVP
+502 
-507 GDPHHGDQIVGA
+507 
-519 GDGED
+519 
-524 LADAF
+524 
-529 QRRDGL
+529 RDGARWNYRTED
-535 GDLGDPVD
+535 GRCVP
-543 AGLDEHDRGDH
+543 DRGEAAQL
-554 G
+554 